1 MLDENRLCP
10 GTTVRNLRQRDSF
23 DTMEARSKC
32 KLRAIRF
39 LLMPIETRFL
49 LMPIET
55 KEVSS
60 KPFSQAAGR

>member
-10 GTTVRNLRQRDSF
+10 GTTVRNLCQRDSF

-39 LLMPIETRFL
+39 LLMPIET
-49 LMPIET
+49 